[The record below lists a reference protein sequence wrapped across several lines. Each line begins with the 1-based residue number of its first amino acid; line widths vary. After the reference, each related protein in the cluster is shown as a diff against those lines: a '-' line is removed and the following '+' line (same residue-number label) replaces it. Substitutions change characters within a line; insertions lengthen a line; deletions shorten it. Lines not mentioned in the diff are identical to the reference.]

1 MKSKPWKPAGLQKFN
16 KFCMAVDEDCKS
28 PVGQKFKEEYQQKA
42 LKAYTGNK
50 LRKRKASPTATV
62 AVYLDV
68 VVKSSTSSSLASV
81 ESSQHG
87 MTSSAAT
94 PRPPPGQSASH
105 SSSSSVASVKNSQRA
120 MAPLVATPSQQGQP
134 TRRGTVHRGAGH
146 TRRGG
151 PAIGGTIDSTLVAAA
166 SNITPM

>member
-1 MKSKPWKPAGLQKFN
+1 MKSEPWKPAGLQKFN
-16 KFCMAVDEDCKS
+16 EFCMAVDEDRKS
-28 PVGQKFKEEYQQKA
+28 PAGQKFEEEYQQKA
-42 LKAYTGNK
+42 LEAYTGNK
-50 LRKRKASPTATV
+50 LCKRKASPTATI

-68 VVKSSTSSSLASV
+68 AVESSTSSSLASV
-81 ESSQHG
+81 ESSQRA

-94 PRPPPGQSASH
+94 PRPPPGRPASR
-105 SSSSSVASVKNSQRA
+105 SSSSGVASVENSQRA
-120 MAPLVATPSQQGQP
+120 MAPLAATPSQQGQP
-134 TRRGTVHRGAGH
+134 TRRGTVHRGAGR